1 MDTKFKLVVT
11 LEEKGK
17 RRELET
23 IHNGFSC
30 ILNILFQFIKKIS
43 SKDGKMLRFATL
55 SGRCTDV
62 NSNCFTYFFGSRTIS
77 YFLFFGCIGSQLWH
91 VGSSIAV
98 RRLSC
103 CSIQAQ
109 LLHSIL
115 VSRPGIKTAFPTLQ
129 SGFST
134 TGPPEESSNF

>member
-1 MDTKFKLVVT
+1 MMDAKFKLVVT

-55 SGRCTDV
+55 SGRYMDI
-62 NSNCFTYFFGSRTIS
+62 NSNCFIYFFWFPNCLLFS
-77 YFLFFGCIGSQLWH
+77 FFGCIGS
-91 VGSSIAV
+91 
-98 RRLSC
+98 
-103 CSIQAQ
+103 
-109 LLHSIL
+109 
-115 VSRPGIKTAFPTLQ
+115 
-129 SGFST
+129 
-134 TGPPEESSNF
+134 

>member
-55 SGRCTDV
+55 SGRCMDV
-62 NSNCFTYFFGSRTIS
+62 NSNYFTYFFGSRTIS
-77 YFLFFGCIGSQLWH
+77 YFLFLAASGLSCGMWDLPLQCADSL
-91 VGSSIAV
+91 AV
-98 RRLSC
+98 LFRLSC
-103 CSIQAQ
+103 C
-109 LLHSIL
+109 
-115 VSRPGIKTAFPTLQ
+115 TA
-129 SGFST
+129 S
-134 TGPPEESSNF
+134 